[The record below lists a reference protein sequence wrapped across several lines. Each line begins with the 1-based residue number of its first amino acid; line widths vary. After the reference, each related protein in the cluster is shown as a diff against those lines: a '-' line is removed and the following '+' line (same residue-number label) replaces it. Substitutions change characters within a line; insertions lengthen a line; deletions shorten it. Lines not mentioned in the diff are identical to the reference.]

1 MSSPAPQPL
10 PDAPQ
15 PEEVPWWLKYAG
27 RGMGTFGGIGEYY
40 VKQDDATM
48 TEKQNSTSHQRYNMT
63 TISMMCLLFIIFLV
77 C

>member
-1 MSSPAPQPL
+1 
-10 PDAPQ
+10 
-15 PEEVPWWLKYAG
+15 LKYAG

-48 TEKQNSTSHQRYNMT
+48 TEKQNSTSHQRYNMS